1 MEFEKLAPPRRSV
14 SDSAGDHPRIGFRRT
29 SPWLS
34 KCHPNSRGRDRWT
47 GFPSRT
53 DSQRLTVGNDTEIF
67 DMHCPS
73 TFVRGAQGVLGRS
86 HSYIFDT
93 QLTCG
98 MILLEEFLFYASKP
112 SSCRPL
118 GYFNRVL
125 ILQAHVGY
133 DMASS
138 SPSTAAAA
146 VMQLSVAADAN
157 KGQTKGLV
165 KAVGMAESDVT

>member
-1 MEFEKLAPPRRSV
+1 
-14 SDSAGDHPRIGFRRT
+14 
-29 SPWLS
+29 
-34 KCHPNSRGRDRWT
+34 
-47 GFPSRT
+47 
-53 DSQRLTVGNDTEIF
+53 
-67 DMHCPS
+67 
-73 TFVRGAQGVLGRS
+73 
-86 HSYIFDT
+86 
-93 QLTCG
+93 

>member
-67 DMHCPS
+67 DMRCPS
-73 TFVRGAQGVLGRS
+73 TFVRGAQGGLGWRRS
-86 HSYIFDT
+86 SVFGT
-93 QLTCG
+93 QMSFVMRSLEWF
-98 MILLEEFLFYASKP
+98 LL
-112 SSCRPL
+112 
-118 GYFNRVL
+118 
-125 ILQAHVGY
+125 VG
-133 DMASS
+133 
-138 SPSTAAAA
+138 
-146 VMQLSVAADAN
+146 
-157 KGQTKGLV
+157 V
-165 KAVGMAESDVT
+165 KSFCS

>member
-1 MEFEKLAPPRRSV
+1 MEFGKLGRPRRSV

-29 SPWLS
+29 TPWLS
-34 KCHPNSRGRDRWT
+34 KCHPNSRGRDGWT

-53 DSQRLTVGNDTEIF
+53 DSQRLTVGIDTEIF

-86 HSYIFDT
+86 HSYRFDT

-98 MILLEEFLFYASKP
+98 MILLEELLLFASKL
-112 SSCRPL
+112 SSCRPR
-118 GYFNRVL
+118 GDFNRVL

-133 DMASS
+133 EMASS
-138 SPSTAAAA
+138 SPSTAAAGCNA
-146 VMQLSVAADAN
+146 VERRSRCQ
-157 KGQTKGLV
+157 QR
-165 KAVGMAESDVT
+165 AEKRFG